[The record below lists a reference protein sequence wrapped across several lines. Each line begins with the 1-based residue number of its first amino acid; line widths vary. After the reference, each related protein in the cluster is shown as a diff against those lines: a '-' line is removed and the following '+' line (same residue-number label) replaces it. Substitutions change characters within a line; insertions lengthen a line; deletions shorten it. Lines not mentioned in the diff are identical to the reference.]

1 MYKKYIHPIYN
12 WYDEE
17 YKQLYENKWISSKGE
32 IITAEEIAENV
43 KHDQE
48 KIDAGD
54 YNTELTDYGFLDSTE
69 QEFVLKVYEYLEVI
83 LKEILS
89 KKTEI
94 LKIKQ
99 LTGVNFEI

>member
-1 MYKKYIHPIYN
+1 MYKKYIHPVYN
-12 WYDEE
+12 WYNEE
-17 YKQLYENKWISSKGE
+17 YKQLDENKWISSKGE
-32 IITAEEIAENV
+32 IITSDKISEEV
-43 KHDQE
+43 KNDQE

-54 YNTELTDYGFLDSTE
+54 YNTKLTDYGFLDSTE
-69 QEFVLKVYEYLEVI
+69 QEFVLKVYEQLEGI

>member
-1 MYKKYIHPIYN
+1 MYKKYVHPVYDWYN
-12 WYDEE
+12 EE
-17 YKQLYENKWISSKGE
+17 YKQLDENKWISSKGE
-32 IITAEEIAENV
+32 IIAAEKTAEEV
-43 KHDQE
+43 KNDQE

-54 YNTELTDYGFLDSTE
+54 YYNILTDYGFLDSTE
-69 QEFVLKVYEYLEVI
+69 QDFVLKVYEQLEGI

-89 KKTEI
+89 NKTAI